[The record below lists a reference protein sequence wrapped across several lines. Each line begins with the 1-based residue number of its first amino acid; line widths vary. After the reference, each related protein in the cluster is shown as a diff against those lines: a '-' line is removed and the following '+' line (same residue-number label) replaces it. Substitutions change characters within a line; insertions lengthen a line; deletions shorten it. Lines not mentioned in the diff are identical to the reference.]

1 MKYYI
6 LLSNYITKYSIN
18 VTEISF
24 DEKNK
29 IIAVLNEENI
39 ESKRI
44 FFIIPFEKLNEFYKI
59 IYDYPEHY
67 FISFLSNFYNNHNY
81 IFTPVVINGLDIY
94 SREIEELYLL
104 NIPVGLSTNLYFY
117 FILEIQ
123 L

>member
-6 LLSNYITKYSIN
+6 LLNNYITKYSIN

-29 IIAVLNEENI
+29 IMAVLNEENI

-59 IYDYPEHY
+59 IYDYPKHY